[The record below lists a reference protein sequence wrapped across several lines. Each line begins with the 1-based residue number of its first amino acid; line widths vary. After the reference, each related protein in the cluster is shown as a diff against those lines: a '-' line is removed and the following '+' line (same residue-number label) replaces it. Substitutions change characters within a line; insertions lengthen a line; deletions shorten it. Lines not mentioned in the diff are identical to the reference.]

1 VNADALE
8 DAMEEPPVRAQPATR
23 DPSTLAAATTH
34 LRGADPVLARIVTA
48 VGTPAL
54 RHEPDYF
61 VALVWS
67 IMGQQISVT
76 AATAIRTRLAGYF
89 DPERPLSPSGLLALS
104 GDELRAAGLS
114 RAKAISVVDLATK
127 VVSGAVDLATLDQL
141 PDEAVIERLIQV
153 KGIGRWTAEMF
164 LIFSL
169 GRPDVLPVDDL
180 GFRSAVR
187 RHYGHT
193 ALPTAAELRA
203 LAEPWRPYRSFATW
217 YLWRSGGVEPMA
229 VIEP

>member
-1 VNADALE
+1 MAETTL
-8 DAMEEPPVRAQPATR
+8 RAQTPTR
-23 DPSTLAAATTH
+23 DPATLAAAMAH
-34 LRGADPVLARIVTA
+34 LRAADPVLARIVAA

-76 AATAIRTRLAGYF
+76 AATAIRTRLAAYF
-89 DPERPLSPSGLLALS
+89 SPERPLSPAGLLALS
-104 GDELRAAGLS
+104 GDDLRAAGLS
-114 RAKAISVVDLATK
+114 RAKAAAVTDLATK
-127 VVSGAVDLATLDQL
+127 AASGAVDLATLDQL
-141 PDEAVIERLIQV
+141 SDEAVIERLIQV
-153 KGIGRWTAEMF
+153 RGIGRWTAEMF

-187 RHYGHT
+187 RHYGH
-193 ALPTAAELRA
+193 ADLPKAADLRA

-217 YLWRSGGVEPMA
+217 YLWRSGG
-229 VIEP
+229 IEPGIGAS